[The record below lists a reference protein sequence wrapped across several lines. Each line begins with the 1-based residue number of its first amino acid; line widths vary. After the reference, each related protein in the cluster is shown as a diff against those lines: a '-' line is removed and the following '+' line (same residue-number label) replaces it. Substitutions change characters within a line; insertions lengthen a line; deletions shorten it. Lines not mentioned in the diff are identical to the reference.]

1 MSTRQ
6 LLPLIGALFALYI
19 IWGSTYFAIAVG
31 VASWP
36 PLMMAGIRFLAAG
49 VLLLGWLLATG
60 HKLPARRPLLNAALI
75 GVLLLAVGNGFVTL
89 AEHQYVPS
97 GIAAVMVATVPLFTL
112 CFSRFFGIAT
122 RKLEWLGIAIGL
134 AGIVMLNSGGN
145 LNGNPWG
152 APADPDW
159 FPKLGLRSVYGSRI
173 VLPTGMM
180 AGAIEMLAA
189 GIVLLAASW
198 LSGETLTRVPSW
210 SGIAAL
216 AYLAIFGSLIA
227 INAYM
232 FLIRNVTPAVATSY
246 AYVNPVVAVFLGT
259 GFGGESLSLI
269 EWLALAVIIFAVVL
283 VTLGKYLFPV
293 RSEATPCKA
302 SK

>member
-89 AEHQYVPS
+89 AEHQHVPS

-152 APADPDW
+152 ALLILIGSLSWA
-159 FPKLGLRSVYGSRI
+159 FGSVYGSRI

-189 GIVLLAASW
+189 GIVLLVASW

-210 SGIAAL
+210 SGMAAL

-232 FLIRNVTPAVATSY
+232 FLIRNVTP
-246 AYVNPVVAVFLGT
+246 VVAVLLGT